1 MSDIHEL
8 GIREVGE
15 CLRRGDV
22 GVVELTR
29 IMLDRIAALDGS
41 LNSYITVTDELALA
55 QAEQAELELR
65 GGRDRGPLHGVPI
78 ALKDLIETKG
88 IRTTFASR
96 AYADHIPDRD
106 ATVARRLANAGAVL
120 LGKTNLSEG
129 AADSSSQSS
138 AFGGPCN
145 PWNTDYITGG
155 SSGGS
160 AAAVAA
166 HLAFAALGSDTGMSI
181 RQPAALC
188 GIVGL
193 KPTFG
198 RVSKAGAMTL
208 SDSLDHLG
216 PMTRGVRDAALVL
229 QVLAGYDP
237 DDPCS
242 ADVPVPDFSAEL
254 KDAGRIAQGA
264 RLAIP
269 RHDFFTETDPG
280 WLAATEQAI
289 AVFEDMGA
297 VTEEIALPG
306 LQDLI
311 QLGNLI
317 VVVEAAAY
325 HRQRFQADPD
335 KFGPELTRVI
345 NIGESHGGADYV
357 LAQQQRRR
365 AKAAFLSAIEGYDAM
380 VLPTTTLAACPI
392 TEDAYPLVRP
402 RSRNTLPFN
411 ALGWPAV
418 SLPCGLA
425 ANGMPMGLQIVGK
438 PFAEAR
444 VLALAEAYEQA
455 TEWHLKQPNI

>member
-8 GIREVGE
+8 GIAEIGE

-22 GVVELTR
+22 GVVELTKAMLGR
-29 IMLDRIAALDGS
+29 ITALDGE
-41 LNSYITVTDELALA
+41 LNSFITVTDELALA
-55 QAEQAELELR
+55 QAEQAERELR
-65 GGRDRGPLHGVPI
+65 AGTDRGPLHGIPI

-96 AYADHIPDRD
+96 AYADHVPEQD
-106 ATVARRLANAGAVL
+106 ATVVRRLADAGAVL

-208 SDSLDHLG
+208 SDSFDHLG
-216 PMTRGVRDAALVL
+216 PMTRNVRDAALVL
-229 QVLAGYDP
+229 QVLAGHDP
-237 DDPCS
+237 NDPCS
-242 ADVPVPDFSAEL
+242 ADIPVPDFSAEL
-254 KDAGRIAQGA
+254 NDATSVIQGA

-269 RHDFFTETDPG
+269 RDDFFTETDPE
-280 WLAATEQAI
+280 WIQATEQAI
-289 AVFEDMGA
+289 TVVQGLGA
-297 VTEEIALPG
+297 EVAEIKLPG

-317 VVVEAAAY
+317 VVTEAAAY

-335 KFGPELTRVI
+335 KFGPQLTRVI
-345 NIGESHGGADYV
+345 SIGEGHGGADYV
-357 LAQQQRRR
+357 LAQQQRRQ
-365 AKAAFLSAIEGYDAM
+365 AKAAFLKAIEGFDAM

-411 ALGWPAV
+411 ALGWPAI

-425 ANGMPMGLQIVGK
+425 ANGMPMGLQIVGR
-438 PFAEAR
+438 PFAEGW
-444 VLALAEAYEQA
+444 VLALALAYEQA
-455 TEWHLKQPNI
+455 TEWHLQGPNI

>member
-15 CLRRGDV
+15 CLRRRDV

-29 IMLDRIAALDGS
+29 IMLNRIAALDGS

-55 QAEQAELELR
+55 QAEQAEQELR
-65 GGRDRGPLHGVPI
+65 AGRDRGPLHGVPI

-198 RVSKAGAMTL
+198 RVSKVGAMTL

-254 KDAGRIAQGA
+254 KDASRIAQGA

-269 RHDFFTETDPG
+269 RGDFFTETDPE

-297 VTEEIALPG
+297 VTEEVMLPG

-345 NIGESHGGADYV
+345 TIGESQGGADYV

-365 AKAAFLSAIEGYDAM
+365 AKAAFLSALEGYDAM

-402 RSRNTLPFN
+402 RSRNT
-411 ALGWPAV
+411 
-418 SLPCGLA
+418 
-425 ANGMPMGLQIVGK
+425 
-438 PFAEAR
+438 
-444 VLALAEAYEQA
+444 
-455 TEWHLKQPNI
+455 

>member
-1 MSDIHEL
+1 VIMPDIHEMS
-8 GIREVGE
+8 IAEVGGG
-15 CLRRGDV
+15 LRRGDF

-29 IMLDRIAALDGS
+29 IMLDRIAARDGE
-41 LNSYITVTDELALA
+41 LNSFITVTEELALA
-55 QAEQAELELR
+55 QAERAEKELR
-65 GGRDRGPLHGVPI
+65 AGHDRGPLHGVPI

-88 IRTTFASR
+88 IPTTFASR
-96 AYADHIPDRD
+96 AYADHIPGED
-106 ATVARRLANAGAVL
+106 ATVVKHLAEAGAVL

-138 AFGGPCN
+138 AFGGPRN

-216 PMTRGVRDAALVL
+216 PMTRNVEDAALVL
-229 QVLAGYDP
+229 QVLAGHDP
-237 DDPCS
+237 ADPYS
-242 ADVPVPDFSAEL
+242 AQVPVPDFSAEL
-254 KDAGRIAQGA
+254 GAAPGILGRA

-269 RHDFFTETDPG
+269 RDDFFTETDPE
-280 WLAATEQAI
+280 WLAATENAI
-289 AVFEDMGA
+289 ELLQSQGA
-297 VTEEIALPG
+297 VVEEIKLPG
-306 LQDLI
+306 LDELI

-317 VVVEAAAY
+317 VVTEAAAY
-325 HRQRFQADPD
+325 HRERYQADPD
-335 KFGPELTRVI
+335 KFGSVLSRVI
-345 NIGESHGGADYV
+345 RIGESHGGADYV
-357 LAQQQRRR
+357 LAQQQRDR
-365 AKAAFLSAIEGYDAM
+365 AKAAFLSAFHGFDAM
-380 VLPTTTLAACPI
+380 ILPTTTLAACPI
-392 TEDAYPLVRP
+392 VEDDYRLVRP

-411 ALGWPAV
+411 ALGWPAISV
-418 SLPCGLA
+418 PCGFA
-425 ANGMPMGLQIVGK
+425 SNGMPMGLQIVGQ
-438 PFAEAR
+438 PFAEGR
-444 VLALAEAYEQA
+444 VLALARAYELA
-455 TEWHLKQPNI
+455 RGTA

>member
-15 CLRRGDV
+15 CLRRRDV

-29 IMLDRIAALDGS
+29 IMLNRIAALDGS

-55 QAEQAELELR
+55 QAEQAEQELR
-65 GGRDRGPLHGVPI
+65 AGRDRGPLHGVPI

-198 RVSKAGAMTL
+198 RVSKVGAMTL

-254 KDAGRIAQGA
+254 KDASRIAQGA

-269 RHDFFTETDPG
+269 RGDFFTETDPE

-297 VTEEIALPG
+297 VTEEVMLPG

-345 NIGESHGGADYV
+345 TIGESQGGADYV

-365 AKAAFLSAIEGYDAM
+365 AKAAFLSALEGYDAM